1 MFTLQLTINHSEDK
15 AWPWRQTD
23 VGSRLGLPTYMLSDI
38 GKIVY
43 LYLPHPLSPGR
54 GEGLD

>member
-15 AWPWRQTD
+15 AWPLSD
-23 VGSRLGLPTYMLSDI
+23 VGSRLGLSTYMLGDI

-43 LYLPHPLSPGR
+43 LYLPHL
-54 GEGLD
+54 

>member
-1 MFTLQLTINHSEDK
+1 MFTLQLTINYSEDK

-43 LYLPHPLSPGR
+43 LYLPHL
-54 GEGLD
+54 